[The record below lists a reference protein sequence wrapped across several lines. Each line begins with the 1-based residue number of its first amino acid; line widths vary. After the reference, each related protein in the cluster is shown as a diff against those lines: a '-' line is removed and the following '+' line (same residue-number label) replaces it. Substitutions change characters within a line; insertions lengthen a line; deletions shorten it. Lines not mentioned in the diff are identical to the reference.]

1 MKPESYGFTE
11 DYEVIESQP
20 IYEMTYNDEMQYNL
34 KPKHRYCLR
43 ERFRFILN
51 QLCGHSGVIP
61 DKILDK
67 LRINHT
73 KRKRHNA
80 YSRFV
85 LKVMT
90 RKNIAE
96 NNETKYE
103 DALNL
108 NNIPREEI
116 WEYMH
121 EILKKHKLAKYYNRI
136 PAILGMAGYDR
147 GTCTVPKDA
156 YELILYDFDRLAKVF
171 NEIKD
176 DVGRKYFPSL
186 RYVALKLMDRHSV
199 KTDWPITGM
208 RTMHKKN
215 ALDKIYALMWE
226 TINKKEDAEL
236 EAFFSFLDQGPQ

>member
-1 MKPESYGFTE
+1 M
-11 DYEVIESQP
+11 
-20 IYEMTYNDEMQYNL
+20 
-34 KPKHRYCLR
+34 
-43 ERFRFILN
+43 
-51 QLCGHSGVIP
+51 IP
-61 DKILDK
+61 DKILEK

-90 RKNIAE
+90 RKNINE
-96 NNETKYE
+96 NNETVYE

-108 NNIPREEI
+108 NDVPRDKI
-116 WEYMH
+116 WEH
-121 EILKKHKLAKYYNRI
+121 VRDILKKHKLAKYYNRI

-156 YELILYDFDRLAKVF
+156 YNRILCDFDRLAKAF
-171 NEIKD
+171 NDIKE

-186 RYVALKLMDRHSV
+186 RYIALKLMARHEV

-215 ALDKIYALMWE
+215 ALDKIYNLMWE
-226 TINKKEDAEL
+226 AVNKREDAEL
-236 EAFFSFLDQGPQ
+236 EAFFSFLD